1 MTRFSSVL
9 TDHLRDMP
17 AQALADVLRTRPDVA
32 APPLPG
38 LPEHL
43 AVRLADPDRVQAAE
57 ECLGRPEAQ
66 VLDAA
71 WACAA
76 EIVDSHVPTGGRR
89 GPWPRVESEPVLL
102 ARFEDVRA
110 LLGATGR
117 KAAADVAFFVDKLAL
132 RGLVA
137 AAPEGLRLHP
147 ASRGRYAAPLG
158 LDGRVLPMLEALNA
172 DEVRV
177 IARNLGAKV
186 TGLSKGPLIE
196 LTAALLSDGSR
207 LGALRAAVPEEC
219 RESAERMLD
228 ALIGTG
234 RWDGYVQYETL
245 RRTPSPRLSPE
256 GLAQWWLRVHG
267 LAFGGG
273 HRHLRMPR
281 EVALALRGEDYRAPF
296 TPTAPT
302 LASAPQQMARVTR
315 EGAAAAATAVRRV
328 DDVLR
333 TAVEAPVPL
342 LKGSSGVGARELR
355 RLAKTLGC
363 PQTETAF
370 WLHLAVHA
378 GLLSPVGRG
387 LCPTSGYER
396 WRRGTPAARLA
407 ALLRSWPTL
416 PALPLLVGPDAPA
429 LLSDE
434 AERAGA
440 AGARQALTEVL
451 RALPEGHGVRED
463 ELVAAVV
470 WGCPKLFDAPGD
482 EELAELRRRHCEPY
496 ARYEADRELESG
508 WGGDDYGDE
517 DYFELNGDDCDCAGC
532 RKAAALFAAS
542 PRPADLVAALCAEA
556 TLLGVLGHGAPTA
569 LGRAT
574 GTGIAR
580 AAEEV
585 LPPPVGTVRFQADLT
600 ATATGVP
607 VHELS
612 DLLESCA
619 HAEARGPATVWRFSA
634 DSVRPFLDTDGH
646 AEELLRELTAVGE
659 GGRELPQSLRCLI
672 DDVARRH
679 GHIRAAGAPSCLWS
693 EDQAL
698 IAELSANRALA
709 SLGLRRIAPT
719 VLLGARPLG
728 EALDLLRAAGYAP
741 VAAAESGSASVTRR
755 PPAREPAADKD
766 DPVEDMAVLDPLRWA
781 HALLAAGDT
790 EPPVWRGRAPHIAQ
804 AAPELAARDCARL
817 ADAIENGRP
826 VRLQVR
832 GQDSLIALAR
842 PVLAMDSYVTTL
854 TPDDTED
861 YGETYPLSRI
871 LRVLPAGDSRK
882 NTDGE
887 GHGHG

>member
-1 MTRFSSVL
+1 MTRFSSAL

-17 AQALADVLRTRPDVA
+17 AQALADMLRARPDVA
-32 APPLPG
+32 APPLPA
-38 LPEHL
+38 LPEQL

-57 ECLGRPEAQ
+57 ECLSRPEAQ
-66 VLDAA
+66 VFEAA

-76 EIVDSHVPTGGRR
+76 EIVDPHVPTGGRR
-89 GPWPRVESEPVLL
+89 GPWPRVESEAVLL
-102 ARFEDVRA
+102 ALFEDVSA

-117 KAAADVAFFVDKLAL
+117 KAAADVAFFVDRLAL

-147 ASRGRYAAPLG
+147 ASRGRYAAALG

-186 TGLSKGPLIE
+186 TGLSKGPLVE
-196 LTAALLSDGSR
+196 VTAALLSDGAR
-207 LGALRAAVPEEC
+207 LGTLRAAVPEEC
-219 RESAERMLD
+219 REPAELMLD
-228 ALIGTG
+228 ALIDTG

-245 RRTPSPRLSPE
+245 RRNPSPRLSPE

-296 TPTAPT
+296 TPTAPA

-342 LKGSSGVGARELR
+342 SKDSSGVGARELS

-363 PQTETAF
+363 PRTETAF

-387 LCPTSGYER
+387 LCPASGYER

-416 PALPLLVGPDAPA
+416 PALPLLVGPEAPA

-451 RALPEGHGVRED
+451 RALPEGHGVHEDED

-470 WGCPKLFDAPGD
+470 WGCPKPFDAPGD
-482 EELAELRRRHCEPY
+482 EELAGLRRRHCASY
-496 ARYEADRELESG
+496 ARYEADRGLESG

-532 RKAAALFAAS
+532 YKAAALFAAS
-542 PRPADLVAALCAEA
+542 PRPADLIAALCAEA
-556 TLLGVLGHGAPTA
+556 TLLG
-569 LGRAT
+569 
-574 GTGIAR
+574 
-580 AAEEV
+580 E
-585 LPPPVGTVRFQADLT
+585 
-600 ATATGVP
+600 
-607 VHELS
+607 
-612 DLLESCA
+612 
-619 HAEARGPATVWRFSA
+619 
-634 DSVRPFLDTDGH
+634 
-646 AEELLRELTAVGE
+646 
-659 GGRELPQSLRCLI
+659 
-672 DDVARRH
+672 
-679 GHIRAAGAPSCLWS
+679 
-693 EDQAL
+693 
-698 IAELSANRALA
+698 
-709 SLGLRRIAPT
+709 
-719 VLLGARPLG
+719 
-728 EALDLLRAAGYAP
+728 
-741 VAAAESGSASVTRR
+741 AESGAASVTRR
-755 PPAREPAADKD
+755 PPAGEPAADKD
-766 DPVEDMAVLDPLRWA
+766 DPVEDMAVPDPLRWA

-790 EPPVWRGRAPHIAQ
+790 EPPVLRGRAPHIAR
-804 AAPELAARDCARL
+804 AAPDLAARDCVRL
-817 ADAIENGRP
+817 ADAIEDGRP

-832 GQDSLIALAR
+832 GQGSVIALAR
-842 PVLAMDSYVTTL
+842 PVLVMDSYVSTL
-854 TPDDTED
+854 APDGTED
-861 YGETYPLSRI
+861 YGEIHPLSQI

-887 GHGHG
+887 GEGHGHG